1 MQAPCQARVKLHVIQ
16 REILVEI
23 RCRLCAL
30 SVFTE
35 RPQVVICLSSGMK
48 LSLRLRLAV
57 MTLTI
62 VMLAAIIVG
71 AATVTWRQVERTAW
85 AFQQRSDR
93 EFSHCGTPPG
103 CGRSAS

>member
-1 MQAPCQARVKLHVIQ
+1 MQAPCQARVKLHVRQ

-23 RCRLCAL
+23 MCRLCAL
-30 SVFTE
+30 SVITE

-48 LSLRLRLAV
+48 LSLRFRLAV

-71 AATVTWRQVERTAW
+71 AATVTWRQLSALSVH
-85 AFQQRSDR
+85 
-93 EFSHCGTPPG
+93 FS
-103 CGRSAS
+103 SARIESFHIAEHLQAVLVQIY